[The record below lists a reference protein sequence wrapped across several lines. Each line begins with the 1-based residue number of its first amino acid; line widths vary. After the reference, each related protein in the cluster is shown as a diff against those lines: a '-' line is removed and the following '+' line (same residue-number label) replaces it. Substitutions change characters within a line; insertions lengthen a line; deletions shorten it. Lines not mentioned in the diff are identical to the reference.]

1 MSHSNFT
8 PNIHILWTNQV
19 CCNNVD
25 ILVKSMFALGNRHAL
40 LNYQNWVDPKRF
52 SKWQTKLIGADD
64 TKGLGKLPNMISM
77 SINRFLQSYMNN
89 VSCTYVCN
97 FFKMFFFF
105 NCHQG
110 RKKELGDGFDLF
122 SVPHQNYMGGP
133 NINLL
138 CKQA

>member
-8 PNIHILWTNQV
+8 PNIHKLWTNQV
-19 CCNNVD
+19 CCSNVD

-97 FFKMFFFF
+97 FFKMFFFSIAI
-105 NCHQG
+105 
-110 RKKELGDGFDLF
+110 KEGKRNLE
-122 SVPHQNYMGGP
+122 MGLTYLVCP
-133 NINLL
+133 I
-138 CKQA
+138 KIIWVDPT